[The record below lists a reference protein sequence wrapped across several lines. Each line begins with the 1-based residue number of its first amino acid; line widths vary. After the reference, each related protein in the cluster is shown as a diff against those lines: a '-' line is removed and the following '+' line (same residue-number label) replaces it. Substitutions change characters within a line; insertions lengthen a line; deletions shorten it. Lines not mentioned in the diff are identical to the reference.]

1 MAAILSSPTRQAR
14 QQPGAAGAE
23 AARRGRNAAAARRG
37 RCCSSPARQARQ
49 RYGAAGMGVTAGA
62 APSRRGRHGVREY
75 KTQRERWA
83 AGRWPALNT
92 TMVELQGTHGGSF
105 GGGQEKELRWIRRT
119 GAYVLLDW
127 RNLLSRIT
135 RL

>member
-1 MAAILSSPTRQAR
+1 MVAMLSSPARPAR

-23 AARRGRNAAAARRG
+23 AARRCRNAEAARRG
-37 RCCSSPARQARQ
+37 RCGSSPARQARQ

-62 APSRRGRHGVREY
+62 APSRHGRYGVREY
-75 KTQRERWA
+75 KTPRERRA

-92 TMVELQGTHGGSF
+92 TNGGATGYIGGSF
-105 GGGQEKELRWIRRT
+105 GGGLEKELQWIRRT
-119 GAYVLLDW
+119 GAYALLDW
-127 RNLLSRIT
+127 RNLLSSVI